1 MKFINYCSILLLLLT
16 LMSCNSSIK
25 SEPQYLIG
33 GSGWKKNAKVD
44 EKGKVL
50 WSHNLEQNEECNS
63 VTNLPNNKIL
73 YSFKKGIKVI
83 DKEHNVQW
91 EYKSRDKAEIHSA
104 SLTKDGNIL
113 IGECGNPAKIYE
125 FSLEGEKLVSV
136 DFETGVDNPHGQFRR
151 VSKTE
156 DNTYL
161 VPVLGKRSILELDR
175 SGQLIKESKLNYSVF
190 SMLVLEN
197 KNWLLSCG
205 DKHKLV
211 EYNPLNEEI
220 VWELGEKD
228 IKEFPLRYV
237 AEAIRLENGNT
248 IICNWGGHSHAKG
261 PKVPLFEIDK
271 NKNVV
276 WKITDDQ
283 NLGNVSTIDP
293 DIRQEYLR

>member
-16 LMSCNSSIK
+16 LMSCNSGIK

-33 GSGWKKNAKVD
+33 GSGWKKIAKVD

-50 WSHNLEQNEECNS
+50 WSHDLEQNEECNS
-63 VTNLPNNKIL
+63 VTNLPDDKIL

-91 EYKSRDKAEIHSA
+91 EYKSREKAEIHSA

-113 IGECGNPAKIYE
+113 IGECGNPARIYE
-125 FSLEGEKLVSV
+125 FSIEGEELLSI
-136 DFETGVDNPHGQFRR
+136 DFETGIDNPHGQFRR
-151 VSKTE
+151 VTKTE
-156 DNTYL
+156 NNTYL

-175 SGQLIKESKLNYSVF
+175 SGQLVKESKFNYSVF
-190 SMLVLEN
+190 SMLVLKN

-205 DKHKLV
+205 DKHKLI
-211 EYNPLNEEI
+211 EYNPLKEEI
-220 VWELGEKD
+220 VWELSEKD

-276 WKITDDQ
+276 WKIVDDQ
-283 NLGNVSTIDP
+283 KLGNVSAIDP
-293 DIRQEYLR
+293 DIR